1 MIGKIIGTAFVV
13 IIVFGVYIMP
23 FADSEVGD
31 FEVYG
36 WRDRLM
42 AVFVFGFFF
51 VIDIAITYGGYN
63 LVKGIWE

>member
-23 FADSEVGD
+23 FADSEAGD
-31 FEVYG
+31 FRVYG

-42 AVFVFGFFF
+42 TIFVFGFLF